1 MFLLRRERGPRWY
14 VRDPRSVAFEN
25 ATCELR
31 DERMKLACSNRNAHA
46 GRRVDI
52 RITAIG
58 MVTGMVTAAFFL
70 GGAYH
75 FGDIYARVR
84 IRTLDEID
92 SDLTSS
98 EIARPRESVPKRQS
112 EVVSYRAILLGA
124 EHKHSAQ
131 VVLYCRSSRAGFGFL
146 SLHRESLA
154 PFCAIPLKTTSGGEA
169 PPPPPRQPAPAA
181 QLRVWIS
188 RQGGSSHQLE
198 PLLHLRH
205 LLLTVQRASSLP
217 TRRSCERAYPEVRQ
231 ATCRCGPRRSST
243 RASAHTNASLWR
255 VCDPHLL
262 RTTSASARALHVYV
276 CYSDAL
282 LAFDLGTPAQTTR

>member
-1 MFLLRRERGPRWY
+1 

-131 VVLYCRSSRAGFGFL
+131 VVLLQIIEGWFWFFVAPQ
-146 SLHRESLA
+146 REPCTIL
-154 PFCAIPLKTTSGGEA
+154 
-169 PPPPPRQPAPAA
+169 
-181 QLRVWIS
+181 
-188 RQGGSSHQLE
+188 
-198 PLLHLRH
+198 
-205 LLLTVQRASSLP
+205 
-217 TRRSCERAYPEVRQ
+217 
-231 ATCRCGPRRSST
+231 
-243 RASAHTNASLWR
+243 
-255 VCDPHLL
+255 CDPPKNDV
-262 RTTSASARALHVYV
+262 RR
-276 CYSDAL
+276 
-282 LAFDLGTPAQTTR
+282 